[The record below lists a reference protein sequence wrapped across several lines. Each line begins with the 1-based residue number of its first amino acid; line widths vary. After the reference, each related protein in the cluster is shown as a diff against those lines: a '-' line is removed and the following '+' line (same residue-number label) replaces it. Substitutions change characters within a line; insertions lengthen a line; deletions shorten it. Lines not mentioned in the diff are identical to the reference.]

1 VHQSAS
7 TLLISFEVLYHLL
20 TNQPRVQMP
29 VVSSIV
35 PMLSVEPQRVSKPS
49 EPDLLYP
56 SLARSS
62 RFRALEEFRSLRQQK
77 SRRDTLLRQDFE
89 DFGTAFIRIQSINE
103 AFELLSINELAA
115 IISDVNRLPTLVQAM
130 LY

>member
-1 VHQSAS
+1 M
-7 TLLISFEVLYHLL
+7 LLISFEVLYRLL

-35 PMLSVEPQRVSKPS
+35 SMLSVEPQRVSKPS

-56 SLARSS
+56 PWPARSDS
-62 RFRALEEFRSLRQQK
+62 ERWKNSVLCVNKNHA
-77 SRRDTLLRQDFE
+77 RDTLLRQDFE
-89 DFGTAFIRIQSINE
+89 DFGTAFIRTQSINE

-115 IISDVNRLPTLVQAM
+115 IISDVNHLPTLVQAM